1 MYWDERLIAEQ
12 TALWDKAYL
21 VTGELK
27 KEYARTA
34 QRLVKD
40 ITALYDR
47 IKGGDAT
54 VNDLYKYDRL
64 YKLLA
69 EVNKELKHLNAQEVK
84 LLGRDFR
91 QLFNENTAML
101 RKSFGFTAKPSSGA
115 VTRVLKAI
123 WAPDGL
129 NWSDRC
135 WIDKAKLVQSIEK
148 GLIDCVARGSSRQV
162 LVADIR
168 KYCDDSYYRAD
179 RLVRTELNYVQT
191 QSTLEQ
197 YKAEGI
203 EKYIIID
210 AGDYEGS
217 GKHPERECEQCH
229 TLADAGPYPIEGA
242 KPGVN
247 LPPIHPN
254 CRCTIAPYNK
264 SGIMGYLAGMTDDEI
279 EAEKKR
285 LQKEALE
292 NRKL

>member
-1 MYWDERLIAEQ
+1 M
-12 TALWDKAYL
+12 
-21 VTGELK
+21 
-27 KEYARTA
+27 
-34 QRLVKD
+34 KD

-47 IKGGDAT
+47 IKGGEAT

-64 YKLLA
+64 YKMLA
-69 EVNKELKHLNAQEVK
+69 EVNKELKRLNAQEVK
-84 LLGRDFR
+84 LIGRDFR
-91 QLFNENTAML
+91 QLFNDNAAML
-101 RKSFGFTAKPSSGA
+101 RRSFGFQTKPSAGA

-135 WIDKAKLVQSIEK
+135 WIDKAKLAQAIEK

-162 LVADIR
+162 LVAQIR
-168 KYCDDSYYRAD
+168 KDFEASYYRAD

-203 EKYIIID
+203 EKYVIID
-210 AGDYEGS
+210 AGDYDGS
-217 GKHPERECEQCH
+217 GRYPERECEQCH
-229 TLADAGPYPIEGA
+229 TLADAGPFNIEDA
-242 KPGVN
+242 QPGVN

-264 SGIMGYLAGMTDDEI
+264 SGIRGYLAGMTEEEL

-285 LQKEALE
+285 LQQEAL
-292 NRKL
+292 NK